1 MKRATIVLTLLAGVA
16 TATPVHAAP
25 GCTGLVTNL
34 PATLSTP
41 GVWCLGEDLGTMVAS
56 GYAVRIAASNVTLDC
71 QGFRISGL
79 AAGDATQTVGVLV
92 ADKSNAVI
100 RGCNVRGF
108 HTGIGITGGLGGHVV
123 EDNRLDGNTWLGIS
137 TSFADTVTM
146 RRNQVVDTG
155 GNLPFNELPFGSAN
169 AIAISGA
176 HAFVLEQN
184 SIGNVFATEHCDC
197 SVVGVTV
204 TDSTG
209 DILDNQISNLLPDG
223 SGTARGIQLYQNSPP
238 AATRVV
244 VRDNAIINRAT
255 TPGAALTSGG
265 PTVAICKDNTSLGFE
280 AGFDCT
286 DAGGNSSH

>member
-1 MKRATIVLTLLAGVA
+1 MNRATIVLTLLAGVA
-16 TATPVHAAP
+16 AATPVHAAP

-123 EDNRLDGNTWLGIS
+123 EDNRLDGATVRGILVDGD
-137 TSFADTVTM
+137 AAVV
-146 RRNQVVDTG
+146 RGNRVVDVGGSTTEPGRAWGIVAAGRVDLEDNLVDGVAALPNEFGNSSGTG
-155 GNLPFNELPFGSAN
+155 LL
-169 AIAISGA
+169 
-176 HAFVLEQN
+176 
-184 SIGNVFATEHCDC
+184 
-197 SVVGVTV
+197 
-204 TDSTG
+204 
-209 DILDNQISNLLPDG
+209 LDNAGYVEVERNRV
-223 SGTARGIQLYQNSPP
+223 RGIVSDGDTLGFGV
-238 AATRVV
+238 RVLGTPGAL
-244 VRDNAIINRAT
+244 VRDNVIGDADVGVSCVETGSVALGNDFSFVTIPLAGCRDDGNRT
-255 TPGAALTSGG
+255 TP
-265 PTVAICKDNTSLGFE
+265 
-280 AGFDCT
+280 
-286 DAGGNSSH
+286 